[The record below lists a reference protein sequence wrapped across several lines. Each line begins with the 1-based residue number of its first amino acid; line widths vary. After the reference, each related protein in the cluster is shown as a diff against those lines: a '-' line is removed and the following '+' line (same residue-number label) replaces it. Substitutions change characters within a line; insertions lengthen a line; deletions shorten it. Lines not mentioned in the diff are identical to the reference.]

1 MKILM
6 LAQFATPIIGGE
18 EQYVINLS
26 RELVRRGHQVAVACI
41 KHSKQTDFEIDSGVR
56 IYRLQGTTQRFSQLY
71 SEDSR
76 RHAPPYPDPEI
87 TLGIRRVM
95 VLEQPDIVHAHNWI
109 VYSFL
114 PLVPRNKAG
123 LVVTLHDYSLQ
134 CATKRFMYRDLP
146 CSGPGVRKCMACASK
161 HYGTIKGKSI
171 YLSNQAM
178 SHLERKSV
186 DMFLAVSQVTA
197 VYNGLA
203 GSGLPYQVV
212 PNFIPDDLGSEQDSH
227 NPLLDQLPKDGYLLF
242 VGDLSSEKGIKVLLQ
257 AYKSLKNAPPLVLIG
272 RRTSDTPNEL
282 PPNVFMMGSWPH
294 GAVMQAWKRSCI
306 SLVPSVW
313 NEPFGMVVIE
323 AMSEGRPVIASH
335 TGGIPDIVTHGVSG
349 LLITPG
355 EVESLQQAIELLL
368 ARPEMREQMGKA
380 AKLRSTEFLASL
392 VVPRIELIYQSIINE
407 RQP

>member
-1 MKILM
+1 
-6 LAQFATPIIGGE
+6 
-18 EQYVINLS
+18 
-26 RELVRRGHQVAVACI
+26 
-41 KHSKQTDFEIDSGVR
+41 
-56 IYRLQGTTQRFSQLY
+56 
-71 SEDSR
+71 
-76 RHAPPYPDPEI
+76 
-87 TLGIRRVM
+87 
-95 VLEQPDIVHAHNWI
+95 
-109 VYSFL
+109 
-114 PLVPRNKAG
+114 
-123 LVVTLHDYSLQ
+123 
-134 CATKRFMYRDLP
+134 
-146 CSGPGVRKCMACASK
+146 MACASK

-282 PPNVFMMGSWPH
+282 PPNVLMMGSWPH

-392 VVPRIELIYQSIINE
+392 VVPRIELIYQSITNE